1 MQPSRLL
8 QTLGHIGLASALV
21 ATMAFVPTSA
31 DAVEEFTNYREVPN
45 NACDLD
51 TPVADFPDRDGAPE
65 THRRGIDC
73 ITDHGIAEGR
83 DGQYHPRERVTRDQ
97 MASFIARTLEKAGD
111 RELPDD
117 PDGHF
122 EDTEG
127 SVHEH
132 RIDQLAEVGIIAG
145 RDADHYAPREY
156 VTRAQMASLLL
167 RAASW
172 NHTGAF
178 DSYQPAGE
186 DDYFT
191 DIGGVHLD
199 NIRTG
204 YELWLYEGRA
214 PGEFAPQSDVR
225 RDAMATFLTRTFDFV
240 HPDIYTTDNQT
251 YPVTPTEPQTAA
263 TGEPI
268 EFSVIGSRAEY
279 TDDAEPV
286 PGPVRQ
292 ALHVALFPCANVDTE
307 LPATFAET
315 QFDWVAD
322 DIGSTDENRAYISEL
337 NGEPVEGGTPLA
349 RNVPPE
355 DGGIDV
361 TVISPTDQPD
371 CAVAVV
377 FDDRGPVDELRLDHG
392 DRPASPFGF
401 GVASWE

>member
-1 MQPSRLL
+1 MQPTHLPRA
-8 QTLGHIGLASALV
+8 LGHIGLASALV

-45 NACDLD
+45 DACDLD
-51 TPVADFPDRDGAPE
+51 TPVADFPDRDAAPE
-65 THRRGIDC
+65 THRRSIDC

-83 DGQYHPRERVTRDQ
+83 DSQYHPRERVTRDQ
-97 MASFIARTLEKAGD
+97 MASFIARTLEEAGD
-111 RELPDD
+111 RELPES
-117 PDGHF
+117 PEGHF
-122 EDTEG
+122 EDTED

-132 RIDQLAEVGIIAG
+132 HIDQLAEVGIIAG

-191 DIGGVHLD
+191 DIGGVHFD

-225 RDAMATFLTRTFDFV
+225 RDAMATFLTRTFDVV

-251 YPVTPTEPQTAA
+251 YQVAPTEPQTAA
-263 TGEPI
+263 TGEPT
-268 EFSVIGSRAEY
+268 EFSVISSRAEY
-279 TDDAEPV
+279 TDDTEPV

-292 ALHVALFPCANVDTE
+292 ALHIALFPCANVDTE

-322 DIGSTDENRAYISEL
+322 GIGSTDESQAYISEI
-337 NGEPVEGGTPLA
+337 NGEPVEGGTTLA
-349 RNVPPE
+349 HNVPPE
-355 DGGIDV
+355 DGEIDF
-361 TVISPTDQPD
+361 TVISPTGQPD
-371 CAVAVV
+371 CTVAVV

-392 DRPASPFGF
+392 DRPANAFGL
-401 GVASWE
+401 GIANWE